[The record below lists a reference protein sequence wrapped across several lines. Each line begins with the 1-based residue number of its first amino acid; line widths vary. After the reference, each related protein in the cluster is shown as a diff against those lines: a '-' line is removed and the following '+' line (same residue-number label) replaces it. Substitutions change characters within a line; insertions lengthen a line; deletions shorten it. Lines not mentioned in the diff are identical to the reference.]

1 MYALNKLAIHIF
13 FFFVSF
19 LNTPAN
25 RCCGKLLAC
34 RHANCTPVLPQT
46 PIACSQSRIRRARWQ
61 SSQWLCATRTTSSI
75 ESTYP
80 IVQTSSCLSS
90 FAKALIRNSHSGF
103 LLYFIRWNWS
113 KLEIQREFWIWNIS
127 DYRYIVEKTYR
138 GSYGVFCVVFAHYT
152 SSFARHRGIRMGWRC
167 TFTPTLAIIRSS
179 AQKKVTLSF
188 RAHSKTIFIFFFF
201 LCLFCHFILVVT
213 RICVR
218 PAYCL
223 YRMSCS
229 ADTTLSNALPTLT
242 CTCNCNYTKPFFR
255 CLRKLLITFV
265 TINIS

>member
-1 MYALNKLAIHIF
+1 MPPRQLHSSLASNADRMF
-13 FFFVSF
+13 
-19 LNTPAN
+19 
-25 RCCGKLLAC
+25 
-34 RHANCTPVLPQT
+34 
-46 PIACSQSRIRRARWQ
+46 PITDSACSLTIVAVIVCHAYYKFDRIDVPHCPNVIL
-61 SSQWLCATRTTSSI
+61 SVVLCKSLDQ
-75 ESTYP
+75 E
-80 IVQTSSCLSS
+80 LSLRV
-90 FAKALIRNSHSGF
+90 FIIFHQVKLIKIRNSAGI
-103 LLYFIRWNWS
+103 LN
-113 KLEIQREFWIWNIS
+113 LEYIH
-127 DYRYIVEKTYR
+127 YRYIVEKTYR

-152 SSFARHRGIRMGWRC
+152 SSFARHRGIRMGWRR